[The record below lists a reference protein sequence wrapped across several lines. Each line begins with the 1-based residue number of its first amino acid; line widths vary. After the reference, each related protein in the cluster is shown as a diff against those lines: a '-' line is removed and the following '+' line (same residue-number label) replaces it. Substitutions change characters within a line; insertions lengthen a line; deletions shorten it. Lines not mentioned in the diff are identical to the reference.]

1 MLDGGDVQVAWE
13 YGAKGTHWD
22 TKAETVTLQGE
33 TSGNTY
39 SEGEFH
45 MLPSPEKPNTLQ
57 TKNNIDP
64 LLAMATFEKTD
75 SNPEGTDPGITT
87 VSQTAIDNSKF
98 FFENCQ
104 GYDTLPMTTELSE
117 GATDINTA
125 RNYVIA
131 QTALGYMTIDE
142 GMDYYNKTVGSLV
155 KSVLKSLNK
164 TSNN

>member
-1 MLDGGDVQVAWE
+1 
-13 YGAKGTHWD
+13 
-22 TKAETVTLQGE
+22 
-33 TSGNTY
+33 
-39 SEGEFH
+39 
-45 MLPSPEKPNTLQ
+45 
-57 TKNNIDP
+57 
-64 LLAMATFEKTD
+64 MATFEKTD
-75 SNPEGTDPGITT
+75 SNPEGTDPGLTT